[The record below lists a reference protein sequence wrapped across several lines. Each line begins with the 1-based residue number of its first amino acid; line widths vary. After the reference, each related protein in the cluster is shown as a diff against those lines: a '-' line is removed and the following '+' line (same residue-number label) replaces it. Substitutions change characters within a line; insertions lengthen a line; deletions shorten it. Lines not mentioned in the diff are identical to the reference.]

1 MSTARPRTTRPRPAR
16 PARRAHPSHPDRG
29 ARPDRPGRRTRVG
42 ALGAGLLALGLAV
55 TGLTAA
61 DLAAG
66 PAAPASAAVGDVLW
80 AQEFN
85 GGAGSAPDGAVWS
98 YDTGA
103 GGWGNGEL
111 QTYTTSRSNS
121 ALDGQGNLVIT
132 ARREADGSYTSARLQ
147 SNNKFEAKFGRI
159 EARIQIPRGQGI
171 WPAFWMLGG
180 DFPQTPWPS
189 SGEIDVME
197 NVGKEPHRIYGTVH
211 GPGYSGGAG
220 ISGMYQHPQNWSFAD
235 DFHTYAVDWKP
246 GSITWSV
253 DGNVYHQVTTSRVG
267 GNPWVF
273 DKPYFLILNVA
284 VGGQWPGYPDS
295 STQLPQQMKVDYVRV
310 YDNGAT
316 GGGGGGGGSLP
327 TGTGTIRVANS
338 LCLDVPWAQTHDG
351 NPIQV
356 VGCNGNAAQQWTRG
370 GDGTVR
376 ALGKCLDV
384 SGGGTANGTVVQL
397 WTCNGTAAQ
406 RWTYDSG
413 TRALKN
419 PQSGRC
425 LDGVGGLPVHDGQ
438 RVQIW
443 DCNNQANQQWSF

>member
-1 MSTARPRTTRPRPAR
+1 MPVVRPRTVRPDRAARPARTTRPTT
-16 PARRAHPSHPDRG
+16 RA
-29 ARPDRPGRRTRVG
+29 RRTRTFGAALAATALVTVG
-42 ALGAGLLALGLAV
+42 V
-55 TGLTAA
+55 TAA
-61 DLAAG
+61 N
-66 PAAPASAAVGDVLW
+66 PTTAAPAAAAVGDVIW
-80 AQEFN
+80 SQEFN
-85 GGAGSAPDGAVWS
+85 GGAGSAPDGNVWS

-111 QTYTTSRSNS
+111 QTYTTSRNNS

-132 ARREADGSYTSARLQ
+132 ARREGDGSYTSARLQ
-147 SNNKFEAKFGRI
+147 SNDKFEAKYGRI

-180 DFPQTPWPS
+180 DFPQTSWPS
-189 SGEIDVME
+189 SGEIDIME

-235 DFHTYAVDWKP
+235 AFHTYAVDWKP

-284 VGGQWPGYPDS
+284 VGGQWPGYPDG
-295 STQLPQQMKVDYVRV
+295 STQFPQQMKVDYVRV

-316 GGGGGGGGSLP
+316 GGGGGGGGGGSLP

-356 VGCNGNAAQQWTRG
+356 VGCNGNAAQSWTRG
-370 GDGTVR
+370 SDGTIR

-413 TRALKN
+413 TRAIKN

-443 DCNNQANQQWSF
+443 DCNNQANQHWYL

>member
-1 MSTARPRTTRPRPAR
+1 MPVVRPRTVRPDRAARPARTTRPTT
-16 PARRAHPSHPDRG
+16 RA
-29 ARPDRPGRRTRVG
+29 RRTRTFGAALAATALVTVG
-42 ALGAGLLALGLAV
+42 V
-55 TGLTAA
+55 TAA
-61 DLAAG
+61 N
-66 PAAPASAAVGDVLW
+66 PTTAAPAAAAVGDVIW
-80 AQEFN
+80 SQEFN
-85 GGAGSAPDGAVWS
+85 GGAGSAPDGNVWS

-111 QTYTTSRSNS
+111 QTYTTSRNNS

-132 ARREADGSYTSARLQ
+132 ARREGDGSYTSARLQ
-147 SNNKFEAKFGRI
+147 SNDKFEAKYGRI

-180 DFPQTPWPS
+180 DFPQTSWPS
-189 SGEIDVME
+189 SGEIDIME

-235 DFHTYAVDWKP
+235 AFHTYAVDWKP

-284 VGGQWPGYPDS
+284 VGGQWPGYPDG
-295 STQLPQQMKVDYVRV
+295 STQFPQQMKVDYVRV

-316 GGGGGGGGSLP
+316 GGGGGGGGGGSLP

-356 VGCNGNAAQQWTRG
+356 VGCNGNAAQSWTRSS
-370 GDGTVR
+370 DGTIR

-413 TRALKN
+413 TRAIKN

-443 DCNNQANQQWSF
+443 DCNNQANQQWYL

>member
-1 MSTARPRTTRPRPAR
+1 MPVVRPRTVRPDRAARPARTTRPTT
-16 PARRAHPSHPDRG
+16 RA
-29 ARPDRPGRRTRVG
+29 RRTRTFGAALAATALVTVG
-42 ALGAGLLALGLAV
+42 V
-55 TGLTAA
+55 TAA
-61 DLAAG
+61 N
-66 PAAPASAAVGDVLW
+66 PTTAAPAAAAVGDVIW
-80 AQEFN
+80 SQEFN
-85 GGAGSAPDGAVWS
+85 GGTGSAPDGNVWS

-111 QTYTTSRSNS
+111 QTYTTSRNNS

-132 ARREADGSYTSARLQ
+132 ARREGDGSYTSARLQ
-147 SNNKFEAKFGRI
+147 SNDKFEAKYGRI

-180 DFPQTPWPS
+180 DFPQTSWPS
-189 SGEIDVME
+189 SGEIDIME

-235 DFHTYAVDWKP
+235 AFHTYAVDWKP

-284 VGGQWPGYPDS
+284 VGGQWPGYPDG
-295 STQLPQQMKVDYVRV
+295 STQFPQQMKVDYVRV

-316 GGGGGGGGSLP
+316 GGGGGGGGGGSLP

-370 GDGTVR
+370 SDGTIR

-413 TRALKN
+413 TRAIKN

-443 DCNNQANQQWSF
+443 DCNNQANQQWYL

>member
-1 MSTARPRTTRPRPAR
+1 MHPARPRTATH
-16 PARRAHPSHPDRG
+16 RAHVL
-29 ARPDRPGRRTRVG
+29 AA
-42 ALGAGLLALGLAV
+42 ALGAAALV
-55 TGLTAA
+55 
-61 DLAAG
+61 AAG
-66 PAAPASAAVGDVLW
+66 LVASTSTPAQAAIGDVIW
-80 AQEFN
+80 SQEFN
-85 GGAGSAPDGAVWS
+85 GSAGSAPDSAVWS

-103 GGWGNGEL
+103 GGWGNAEL
-111 QTYTTSRSNS
+111 QNYTTSRNNS

-132 ARREADGSYTSARLQ
+132 ARREGDGSYTSARLQ
-147 SNNKFEAKFGRI
+147 SNDKVEVKYGRV

-180 DFPQTPWPS
+180 DFPQNAWPS
-189 SGEIDVME
+189 SGEIDIME

-211 GPGYSGGAG
+211 GPGYSGGSG
-220 ISGMYQHPQNWSFAD
+220 ITGMYQHPQNWSFAD
-235 DFHTYAVDWKP
+235 AFHTFAVDWKP

-253 DGNVYHQVTTSRVG
+253 DGNVYHQVTTARVG

-273 DKPYFLILNVA
+273 DKAFFLILNVA
-284 VGGQWPGYPDS
+284 VGGQWPGYPDGT
-295 STQLPQQMKVDYVRV
+295 TQFPQQMKVDYVRV
-310 YDNGAT
+310 YDNGSGS
-316 GGGGGGGGSLP
+316 GGGGGGGGALP

-338 LCLDVPWAQTHDG
+338 LCLDVPWAQTNDG

-370 GDGTVR
+370 SDGTVR

-397 WTCNGTAAQ
+397 WTCNGTGAQ
-406 RWTYDSG
+406 KWTYDSG

-425 LDGVGGLPVHDGQ
+425 LDAVGGTPVHDGQ
-438 RVQIW
+438 RVNLW
-443 DCNNQANQQWSF
+443 DCHGGANQQWYL

>member
-1 MSTARPRTTRPRPAR
+1 MPVARLRPRTSRPHTSRPRTSR
-16 PARRAHPSHPDRG
+16 PRHARRRVIG
-29 ARPDRPGRRTRVG
+29 ASVMT
-42 ALGAGLLALGLAV
+42 AGLVASA
-55 TGLTAA
+55 LTAA
-61 DLAAG
+61 QLTGGPTA
-66 PAAPASAAVGDVLW
+66 PAAAAVGDVVW
-80 AQEFN
+80 SQEFN
-85 GGAGSAPDGAVWS
+85 GSAGSAPDGSVWN

-111 QTYTTSRSNS
+111 QTYTTSRNNS

-147 SNNKFEAKFGRI
+147 SNDKVEVKYGRV

-180 DFPQTPWPS
+180 DFPQTSWPS
-189 SGEIDVME
+189 SGEIDIME

-220 ISGMYQHPQNWSFAD
+220 ISGVYQHPQNWSFAD
-235 DFHTYAVDWKP
+235 TFHTYAVDWKP

-253 DGNVYHQVTTSRVG
+253 DGNVFHQVTTSRVG

-273 DKPYFLILNVA
+273 DKAYFLILNVA
-284 VGGQWPGYPDS
+284 VGGQWPGYPDG

-316 GGGGGGGGSLP
+316 GGGGGGGGGSLP

-356 VGCNGNAAQQWTRG
+356 VGCNGNAAQSWTRG
-370 GDGTVR
+370 SDGTIR

-413 TRALKN
+413 TRAIKN

-443 DCNNQANQQWSF
+443 DCNNQANQQWYL

>member
-1 MSTARPRTTRPRPAR
+1 MPVALVRPRTSRPR
-16 PARRAHPSHPDRG
+16 HV
-29 ARPDRPGRRTRVG
+29 RRTRMI
-42 ALGAGLLALGLAV
+42 GAGVLTVGLVASAF
-55 TGLTAA
+55 TAA
-61 DLAAG
+61 QLTGG
-66 PAAPASAAVGDVLW
+66 PAAPASAAVGDVIW
-80 AQEFN
+80 SQEFN
-85 GGAGSAPDGAVWS
+85 GSAGSAPDGNVWS

-111 QTYTTSRSNS
+111 QNYTTSRSNS

-147 SNNKFEAKFGRI
+147 SNNKFEQKFGRI

-180 DFPQTPWPS
+180 DFPQTSWPS
-189 SGEIDVME
+189 SGEIDIME

-284 VGGQWPGYPDS
+284 VGGQWPGYPDG

-316 GGGGGGGGSLP
+316 GGGGGGGGGGSLP
-327 TGTGTIRVANS
+327 TGTGTIRVANQ

-356 VGCNGNAAQQWTRG
+356 VGCNGNAAQSWTRG
-370 GDGTVR
+370 SDGTIR

-413 TRALKN
+413 TRAIKN

-443 DCNNQANQQWSF
+443 DCNNQANQQWYL